1 MVAVNAWQVI
11 SQSHCGNVR
20 KINEDAVLALTQ
32 PLLLAIADG
41 MGGHQA
47 GDIASQMLIENLARL
62 NRKVDLESNISEVKE
77 AIMASNESILDYSK
91 SHLNGQTVGTTIVT
105 MLSDCT
111 QASCLWAGDSRLY
124 RLRNNHLEQLTK
136 DHSYVAELIKTG
148 QLKEKDAHKHPSSNI
163 ITRSVGVESPLSL
176 DQISFDI
183 FAQDTFLLCSDGLYD
198 EIEESEL
205 LQAMQVY
212 DIYRG
217 SNWLLNLSLGRA
229 AKDNVSFIIARALD
243 DNQTDLHSTTLT
255 NFIT

>member
-1 MVAVNAWQVI
+1 MAVNAWQVV
-11 SQSHCGNVR
+11 SQTHCGNVR
-20 KINEDAVLALTQ
+20 KVNEDALLALTQ

-41 MGGHQA
+41 MGGHKA
-47 GDIASQMLIENLARL
+47 GDIASQMLIKNLACL
-62 NRKVDLESNISEVKE
+62 NCKIDLDNNVSLVKE
-77 AIMASNESILDYSK
+77 AIMTSNASILDYSK
-91 SHLNGQTVGTTIVT
+91 NHLNGQTVGTTIVA

-124 RLRNNHLEQLTK
+124 RLRNNHLEQLTQ

-148 QLKEKDAHKHPSSNI
+148 QLEAKDAYKHPSSNI

-176 DQISFDI
+176 DQINFDVL
-183 FAQDTFLLCSDGLYD
+183 AQDTFLLCSDGLYG
-198 EIEESEL
+198 EVKESEL
-205 LQAMQVY
+205 QQAMQVF

-243 DNQTDLHSTTLT
+243 DHQTDQDSTTLT
-255 NFIT
+255 NFAV